1 MIEPRIPTW
10 LQVIVVSV
18 LLAGSMHAKCAK
30 ALDESDNE
38 PTMRDIAIGFLI
50 SNDWGHQFERCPE
63 MIHVD
68 ENYYYYRFANSS
80 EYTSNPEVLVLV
92 SKKDRKALWVE
103 DAKYPLF
110 FE

>member
-1 MIEPRIPTW
+1 MIERRIRAW
-10 LQVIVVSV
+10 FQVTLASV
-18 LLAGSMHAKCAK
+18 LLVGSMHAYCEK
-30 ALDESDNE
+30 ALGESDIE

-50 SNDWGHQFERCPE
+50 SNDRGHQFKRCPE

-68 ENYYYYRFANSS
+68 ESYYYYRFANSS

-103 DAKYPLF
+103 DAKHPLF